1 MNKTIILDGSKLSW
15 RNGTTDC
22 DAMGLVI
29 DFPDFPQ
36 GGRPPRQVTVFSHRT
51 RSEVVFDFVEL
62 SEDPF
67 SGVTL
72 NYAGRLP
79 DGRHCHLSLAA
90 D

>member
-1 MNKTIILDGSKLSW
+1 MNSTIVIDGTKLSW

-22 DAMGLVI
+22 DAMGLVT
-29 DFPDFPQ
+29 DFPNFPQ
-36 GGRPPRQVTVFSHRT
+36 GGRPPRRVTVRSPRT
-51 RSEVVFDFVEL
+51 GDEVDFDFVEL

-72 NYAGRLP
+72 NYVGRLR